1 VPARVDYKSHILDGV
16 VDRRNP
22 LPDFRVYVPP
32 DPVRD
37 KEKFKA
43 LSALQS
49 WRSDRVDAASAQGR
63 YAGLPSQGMTKSI
76 LDRRVG
82 SMRSNILFSIDG
94 RNGGI
99 ELTNNEVSAILQL
112 HFGLERRFAF
122 HGEIHLRKCP
132 SATIYTH
139 ALGSCKF
146 ILTFRHDEGVM
157 ELAGAFREAGIHG
170 RISTNPTSFPIADL
184 GPGRVP
190 AGAVLHAID
199 GDREVPVGAAPPPPV
214 LYPADTLIH
223 GVRGSSRDMAVDFT
237 VVNTEAYSNNGED
250 IQKVLLSVHQAKHKK
265 YDFSCRQ
272 HGVEFHPI
280 VMTHLGVLLEASS
293 VTISVLLGINKP
305 VPGVFPSVD
314 QSRRMLIKKNLLN
327 KLACIAAKHYARSI
341 IMHAPEPASS
351 TNSQ

>member
-1 VPARVDYKSHILDGV
+1 
-16 VDRRNP
+16 
-22 LPDFRVYVPP
+22 
-32 DPVRD
+32 
-37 KEKFKA
+37 
-43 LSALQS
+43 
-49 WRSDRVDAASAQGR
+49 
-63 YAGLPSQGMTKSI
+63 M
-76 LDRRVG
+76 
-82 SMRSNILFSIDG
+82 
-94 RNGGI
+94 
-99 ELTNNEVSAILQL
+99 
-112 HFGLERRFAF
+112 
-122 HGEIHLRKCP
+122 
-132 SATIYTH
+132 
-139 ALGSCKF
+139 
-146 ILTFRHDEGVM
+146 
-157 ELAGAFREAGIHG
+157 
-170 RISTNPTSFPIADL
+170 
-184 GPGRVP
+184 
-190 AGAVLHAID
+190 LHAID

-250 IQKVLLSVHQAKHKK
+250 IQKVLLSVHQAKHRK

-293 VTISVLLGINKP
+293 VTISVLLGINKS